1 MLEKL
6 FRFDLPRCILGKDWY
21 SRVSKTNSLREHAMI
36 ERTLFKEEHEIFRES
51 VRRFFERELAP
62 HHEEWEEKGEVPRWA
77 WKKAGEYGFLCVAIP
92 EEWGGVGADRTY
104 SIILMEE
111 QYRLNLTGLG
121 FALHSDIVAP
131 YIHHYGTTEQKL
143 AWLPKMASGDAIAA
157 IAMTEPGG
165 GSDLQAI
172 RTTAT
177 RDGDDYIISGQKT
190 FITNGQT
197 ADLILV
203 ACKTDKSEG
212 ARGISLI
219 MVEADRPGFQ
229 RGRRLKKLGTKA
241 QDTSELFFENVRV
254 PATNLIGEEG
264 RGFSYMMQE
273 LAWERM
279 HVGIQAISSCEAA
292 LDWTIDYTRNRKA
305 FGKAVIDFQN
315 SRFKLA
321 EMKTEI
327 QVGRI
332 FLDRCLELVLENKL
346 DTTTA
351 AMVKL
356 WTSELQGRVLDECL
370 QLHGGYG
377 FMWEYPIARAF
388 ADARVQRIYAGTN
401 EIMKEL
407 IGRTL

>member
-1 MLEKL
+1 
-6 FRFDLPRCILGKDWY
+6 
-21 SRVSKTNSLREHAMI
+21 MI
-36 ERTLFKEEHEIFRES
+36 ERTLFSQEHEMFRDS
-51 VRRFFERELAP
+51 VRRFMERELAP
-62 HHEEWEEKGEVPRWA
+62 HHEEWEEAGQVPRWA
-77 WKKAGEYGFLCVAIP
+77 WKRAGEQGFLCVAIP
-92 EEWGGVGADRTY
+92 EEWGGVGGDRRHA
-104 SIILMEE
+104 IILMEE
-111 QYRLNLTGLG
+111 QSRLNLTGLG

-143 AWLPKMASGDAIAA
+143 AWLPKMAAGDLIAG
-157 IAMTEPGG
+157 IAMTEPSG

-172 RTTAT
+172 RTTAV
-177 RDGDDYIISGQKT
+177 RDGDEYVISGQKT

-197 ADLILV
+197 ADLFLV
-203 ACKTDKSEG
+203 ACKTDRSEG

-219 MVEADRPGFQ
+219 VVEADRPGFE

-241 QDTSELFFENVRV
+241 QDTSELFFSDVRV
-254 PATNLIGEEG
+254 PVTNLIGEEG
-264 RGFSYMMQE
+264 KGFAYMMQE

-279 HVGIQAISSCEAA
+279 HVGIQAVSCCEAA
-292 LDWTIDYTRNRKA
+292 LEWTIEYTRNRKA
-305 FGKAVIDFQN
+305 FGKSIIDFQN
-315 SRFKLA
+315 SRFTLA
-321 EMKTEI
+321 EMKTEV

-332 FLDRCLELVLENKL
+332 FLDRCLELVLEGKL
-346 DTTTA
+346 DATTA

-356 WTSELQGRVLDECL
+356 WTSEMQGKVLDACL

-377 FMWEYPIARAF
+377 FMWEYPITRAF

>member
-1 MLEKL
+1 M
-6 FRFDLPRCILGKDWY
+6 
-21 SRVSKTNSLREHAMI
+21 V
-36 ERTLFKEEHEIFRES
+36 ERTLFGEEHEIFRQA
-51 VRRFFERELAP
+51 VRRFMERDLAP
-62 HHEEWEEKGEVPRWA
+62 HHEAWEEAGEVPRWA
-77 WKKAGEYGFLCVAIP
+77 WKRAGEQGYLCAAIP
-92 EEWGGVGADRTY
+92 AEYGGAGADRRY

-111 QYRLNLTGLG
+111 QARLNLTGLG

-131 YIHHYGTTEQKL
+131 YIHHYGSEAQKQ
-143 AWLPKMASGDAIAA
+143 AWLPGMGSGDLIAA

-172 RTTAT
+172 RTSAV
-177 RDGDDYIISGQKT
+177 RDGDHYVISGQKT

-203 ACKTDKSEG
+203 ACKTDRSEG

-219 MVEADRPGFQ
+219 MVEASRAGFE
-229 RGRRLKKLGTKA
+229 RGRRLKKMGTKA
-241 QDTSELFFENVRV
+241 QDTSELFFNEVRV
-254 PATNLIGEEG
+254 PVSNLIGEEG
-264 RGFSYMMQE
+264 KGFVYMMQE
-273 LAWERM
+273 LPWERM
-279 HVGIQAISSCEAA
+279 HVGIQAVSCCEAA
-292 LDWTIDYTRNRKA
+292 LEWTIDYTRNRKA
-305 FGKAVIDFQN
+305 FGKPVLDFQN
-315 SRFKLA
+315 TRFTLA
-321 EMKTEI
+321 DCKTQV

-332 FLDRCLELVLENKL
+332 FLDRCLELVLEGKL

-356 WTSELQGRVLDECL
+356 WTSDMQGKVLDELL

-377 FMWEYPIARAF
+377 FMWEYPITRAF

>member
-1 MLEKL
+1 
-6 FRFDLPRCILGKDWY
+6 
-21 SRVSKTNSLREHAMI
+21 MI
-36 ERTLFKEEHEIFRES
+36 ERTLFSQDHELFRDS
-51 VRRFFERELAP
+51 VRRFMERELAP

-77 WKKAGEYGFLCVAIP
+77 WKRAGELGFLCVAIP
-92 EEWGGVGADRTY
+92 EEWGGVGADRHY

-111 QYRLNLTGLG
+111 QSRLNLTGLG
-121 FALHSDIVAP
+121 FPLHSDIVAP
-131 YIHHYGTTEQKL
+131 YIHHYGTDEQKL
-143 AWLPKMASGDAIAA
+143 RWLPKMATGDFIAG

-172 RTTAT
+172 RTTAI
-177 RDGDDYIISGQKT
+177 RDGDEYVITGQKT

-197 ADLILV
+197 ADLFLV
-203 ACKTDKSEG
+203 ACKTDRSEG
-212 ARGISLI
+212 AKGISLI
-219 MVEADRPGFQ
+219 VVEADRPGFQ

-241 QDTSELFFENVRV
+241 QDTSELFFNEVRV
-254 PATNLIGEEG
+254 PVSNLIGQEG
-264 RGFSYMMQE
+264 KGFGYMMQE

-279 HVGIQAISSCEAA
+279 HVGIQAVSCCEAA
-292 LDWTIDYTRNRKA
+292 LDWTIEYTKNRKA
-305 FGKAVIDFQN
+305 FGKPVIEFQN
-315 SRFKLA
+315 SRFTLA
-321 EMKTEI
+321 EMKTEV

-356 WTSELQGRVLDECL
+356 WTSEMQGKVLDACL

-377 FMWEYPIARAF
+377 FMWEYPITRAF

>member
-1 MLEKL
+1 
-6 FRFDLPRCILGKDWY
+6 
-21 SRVSKTNSLREHAMI
+21 MI
-36 ERTLFKEEHEIFRES
+36 ERTLFGHEHEMFRQS

-62 HHEEWEEKGEVPRWA
+62 HHEEWEDKGEVPRWA
-77 WKKAGEYGFLCVAIP
+77 WKKAGELGFLCTAIP
-92 EEWGGVGADRTY
+92 AESGGVGADRKY
-104 SIILMEE
+104 AIILMEE
-111 QYRLNLTGLG
+111 QARLNLTGLG

-131 YIHHYGTTEQKL
+131 YLDHYGTEEQKL
-143 AWLPKMASGDAIAA
+143 AWLPKMTSGEYISG

-172 RTTAT
+172 RTTAI
-177 RDGDDYIISGQKT
+177 RDGDEYIVSGQKT

-197 ADLILV
+197 ADLFLV
-203 ACKTDKSEG
+203 ACKTDRSEG

-219 MVEADRPGFQ
+219 MVEADRPGFE
-229 RGRRLKKLGTKA
+229 RGRRLKKMGTKA
-241 QDTSELFFENVRV
+241 QDTSELFFNDVRV
-254 PATNLIGEEG
+254 PVTNLVGSEG
-264 RGFSYMMQE
+264 KGFGYMMQE

-279 HVGIQAISSCEAA
+279 HVGIQAISCCEAA
-292 LDWTIDYTRNRKA
+292 LEWTIAYTKDRKA
-305 FGKAVIDFQN
+305 FGKPVIEFQN
-315 SRFKLA
+315 SRFTLA
-321 EMKTEI
+321 EMKTEV
-327 QVGRI
+327 QVGRV

-346 DTTTA
+346 DVTTA

-356 WTSELQGRVLDECL
+356 WTSEMQGKVLDACL

-377 FMWEYPIARAF
+377 FMWEYPITRAY

>member
-1 MLEKL
+1 
-6 FRFDLPRCILGKDWY
+6 
-21 SRVSKTNSLREHAMI
+21 MI
-36 ERTLFKEEHEIFRES
+36 ERTLFSEEHEIFRQS
-51 VRRFFERELAP
+51 VRAFMEREMAP

-77 WKKAGEYGFLCVAIP
+77 WKKAGEQGFLCAAIP
-92 EEWGGVGADRTY
+92 EEWGGAGADRRY

-111 QYRLNLTGLG
+111 QYRLNLSGLG

-131 YIHHYGTTEQKL
+131 YIDHYGTTEQKL
-143 AWLPKMASGDAIAA
+143 RYLPKMASGDYIAA

-165 GSDLQAI
+165 GSDLKAI

-177 RDGDDYIISGQKT
+177 RDGDDYIVSGQKT

-197 ADLILV
+197 ADIILV
-203 ACKTDKSEG
+203 ACKTDKAEG
-212 ARGISLI
+212 AKGISLI
-219 MVEADRPGFQ
+219 VVEADRPGFE

-241 QDTSELFFENVRV
+241 QDTSELFFNDVRV
-254 PATNLIGEEG
+254 PASNLIGEEG
-264 RGFSYMMQE
+264 KGFGYMMQE

-279 HVGIQAISSCEAA
+279 HVGIQAISCCEAA
-292 LDWTIDYTRNRKA
+292 LDWTIEYTRNRKA

-332 FLDRCLELVLENKL
+332 FLDRCLELVLDGKL

-356 WTSELQGRVLDECL
+356 WTSEMQGKVLDELL

-377 FMWEYPIARAF
+377 FMWEYPITRAY

>member
-1 MLEKL
+1 
-6 FRFDLPRCILGKDWY
+6 
-21 SRVSKTNSLREHAMI
+21 MI
-36 ERTLFKEEHEIFRES
+36 PRTLFSEEHELFRAS
-51 VRRFFERELAP
+51 VRRFMEELAP
-62 HHEEWEEKGEVPRWA
+62 HHEAWEEKGEVPRWA
-77 WKKAGEYGFLCVAIP
+77 WKKAGELGFLCAAIP
-92 EEWGGVGADRTY
+92 EESGGVGGDRRH

-121 FALHSDIVAP
+121 FSLHSDIVAP
-131 YIHHYGTTEQKL
+131 YIDHYGTPEQKKR
-143 AWLPKMASGDAIAA
+143 WLPGMTSGDLIAG

-165 GSDLQAI
+165 GSDLKAI
-172 RTTAT
+172 RTTAV
-177 RDGDDYIISGQKT
+177 RDGDEYVVSGQKT

-197 ADLILV
+197 ADLFIV
-203 ACKTDKSEG
+203 ALKTDRAQG
-212 ARGISLI
+212 AKGISLVV
-219 MVEADRPGFQ
+219 VEADRPGFR

-241 QDTSELFFENVRV
+241 QDTSELFFDEVRV
-254 PATNLIGEEG
+254 PVSNLIGEEG
-264 RGFSYMMQE
+264 SGFGYMMNE
-273 LAWERM
+273 LAWERI
-279 HVGIQAISSCEAA
+279 HVGIQAVSCVEAA
-292 LDWTIDYTRNRKA
+292 LEWTIDYTRERKA

-321 EMKTEI
+321 EVKTEV

-332 FLDRCLELVLENKL
+332 FLDRCLELVLDGKL

-356 WTSELQGRVLDECL
+356 WTSEMQGRVLDELL

-377 FMWEYPIARAF
+377 FMWEYPITRAY
-388 ADARVQRIYAGTN
+388 ADARIQRIYAGTN

>member
-1 MLEKL
+1 
-6 FRFDLPRCILGKDWY
+6 
-21 SRVSKTNSLREHAMI
+21 MI
-36 ERTLFKEEHEIFRES
+36 ERTLFDHEHEMFRQS
-51 VRRFFERELAP
+51 VRRFMERELAP
-62 HHEEWEEKGEVPRWA
+62 HHEEWEDVGQVPRWA
-77 WKKAGEYGFLCVAIP
+77 WKRAGELGFLCVAIP
-92 EEWGGVGADRTY
+92 SEWGGVGADRRY

-111 QYRLNLTGLG
+111 QARLNLTGLG

-131 YIHHYGTTEQKL
+131 YIDHYGTPDQKL
-143 AWLPKMASGDAIAA
+143 AWLPKMASGDYIAA

-177 RDGDDYIISGQKT
+177 RDGDEYIISGQKT

-197 ADLILV
+197 ADLFLV
-203 ACKTDKSEG
+203 ACKTDRSEG

-219 MVEADRPGFQ
+219 VVEADRPGFE

-241 QDTSELFFENVRV
+241 QDTSELFFNEVRV

-264 RGFSYMMQE
+264 KGFGYMMQE

-279 HVGIQAISSCEAA
+279 HVGIQAVSGCEAA
-292 LDWTIDYTRNRKA
+292 LEWTIDYTRNRKA
-305 FGKAVIDFQN
+305 FGKSVIDFQN
-315 SRFKLA
+315 SRFTLA
-321 EMKTEI
+321 EMKTEV
-327 QVGRI
+327 QVGRV
-332 FLDRCLELVLENKL
+332 FLDRCLELVLEGKL

-356 WTSELQGRVLDECL
+356 WTSEMQGKVLDACL

-377 FMWEYPIARAF
+377 FMWEYPITRAF

>member
-1 MLEKL
+1 
-6 FRFDLPRCILGKDWY
+6 
-21 SRVSKTNSLREHAMI
+21 MI
-36 ERTLFKEEHEIFRES
+36 ERTLFSDEHEIFRQS
-51 VRRFFERELAP
+51 VRRFMEREMAP

-77 WKKAGEYGFLCVAIP
+77 WKKAGEQGFLCVAIP
-92 EEWGGVGADRTY
+92 AEAGGVGADRRY

-111 QYRLNLTGLG
+111 QARLNLTGLG
-121 FALHSDIVAP
+121 FPLHSDIVAP
-131 YIHHYGTTEQKL
+131 YIDHYGTPEQKQ
-143 AWLPKMASGDAIAA
+143 AWLPDMASGDLISA

-177 RDGDDYIISGQKT
+177 RDGDEYVISGAKT

-197 ADLILV
+197 ADLILL
-203 ACKTDKSEG
+203 ACKTDRTEG

-219 MVEADRPGFQ
+219 MVEASRAGFE

-241 QDTSELFFENVRV
+241 QDTSELFFNEVRV
-254 PATNLIGEEG
+254 PVTNLIGQEG
-264 RGFSYMMQE
+264 QGFAYMMRE

-279 HVGIQAISSCEAA
+279 HVGIQAISCCEAA
-292 LDWTIDYTRNRKA
+292 LEWTIDYTKNRKA
-305 FGKAVIDFQN
+305 FGKSIIDFQN
-315 SRFKLA
+315 SRFTLA
-321 EMKTEI
+321 EMKTEV
-327 QVGRI
+327 QVGRV
-332 FLDRCLELVLENKL
+332 FLDRCLELVLEGKL

-356 WTSELQGRVLDECL
+356 WTSEMQGKVLDACL

-377 FMWEYPIARAF
+377 FMWEYPITRAF

>member
-1 MLEKL
+1 
-6 FRFDLPRCILGKDWY
+6 
-21 SRVSKTNSLREHAMI
+21 MI
-36 ERTLFKEEHEIFRES
+36 ERTLFDHDHEIFRQS
-51 VRRFFERELAP
+51 VRRFMERELAP
-62 HHEEWEEKGEVPRWA
+62 HHEEWEEAGQVPRWA
-77 WKKAGEYGFLCVAIP
+77 WTRAGEQGFLCVAIP
-92 EEWGGVGADRTY
+92 EEWGGVGADRRY

-111 QYRLNLTGLG
+111 QARLNLTGLG

-131 YIHHYGTTEQKL
+131 YIHHYGTAEQKL
-143 AWLPKMASGDAIAA
+143 AWLPKMTSGEYIAG

-172 RTTAT
+172 RTTAI
-177 RDGDDYIISGQKT
+177 RDGDDYVISGQKT

-197 ADLILV
+197 ADLFLV
-203 ACKTDKSEG
+203 ACKTDRTEG
-212 ARGISLI
+212 ARGISMI
-219 MVEADRPGFQ
+219 VVEADRPGFE

-241 QDTSELFFENVRV
+241 QDTSELFFNEVRV
-254 PATNLIGEEG
+254 PVSNLIGEEG
-264 RGFSYMMQE
+264 KGFGYMMNE

-279 HVGIQAISSCEAA
+279 HVGIQAISCCEAA
-292 LDWTIDYTRNRKA
+292 LEWTIEYTRNRKA
-305 FGKAVIDFQN
+305 FGKSVIDFQN
-315 SRFKLA
+315 SRFTLA
-321 EMKTEI
+321 EMKTEV
-327 QVGRI
+327 QVGRV
-332 FLDRCLELVLENKL
+332 FLDRCLELVLDGKL

-356 WTSELQGRVLDECL
+356 WTSEMQGKVLDALL

-377 FMWEYPIARAF
+377 FMWEYPITRAY

>member
-1 MLEKL
+1 ML
-6 FRFDLPRCILGKDWY
+6 
-21 SRVSKTNSLREHAMI
+21 
-36 ERTLFKEEHEIFRES
+36 ERTLFSAEHEMFRKS
-51 VRRFFERELAP
+51 VRRFMERELAP

-77 WKKAGEYGFLCVAIP
+77 WKKAGEQGFLCVAIP
-92 EEWGGVGADRTY
+92 EEWGGVGADRRY

-111 QYRLNLTGLG
+111 QARLNLTGLG

-131 YIHHYGTTEQKL
+131 YIDHYGTREQKL

-172 RTTAT
+172 RTTAI
-177 RDGDDYIISGQKT
+177 RDGDEYVISGQKT

-197 ADLILV
+197 ADLFLV
-203 ACKTDKSEG
+203 ACKTDRSEG
-212 ARGISLI
+212 ARGISLV
-219 MVEADRPGFQ
+219 MVEADRPGFE

-241 QDTSELFFENVRV
+241 QDTSELFFNDVRV
-254 PATNLIGEEG
+254 PVTNLIGEEG
-264 RGFSYMMQE
+264 KGFGYMMQE

-279 HVGIQAISSCEAA
+279 HVGIQAVSCCEAA
-292 LDWTIDYTRNRKA
+292 IQWTIDYTKQRRA
-305 FGKAVIDFQN
+305 FGKAIIDFQN
-315 SRFKLA
+315 SRFTLA
-321 EMKTEI
+321 EMKTEV
-327 QVGRI
+327 QVGRV
-332 FLDRCLELVLENKL
+332 FLDRCLEAVLEGKL

-356 WTSELQGRVLDECL
+356 WTSEMQGKVLDACL

-377 FMWEYPIARAF
+377 FMWEYPITRAY

>member
-1 MLEKL
+1 M
-6 FRFDLPRCILGKDWY
+6 
-21 SRVSKTNSLREHAMI
+21 V
-36 ERTLFKEEHEIFRES
+36 ERTLFSEEHEIFRQS
-51 VRRFFERELAP
+51 VRRFMEREMAP
-62 HHEEWEEKGEVPRWA
+62 HHEAWEDAGEVPRWA
-77 WKKAGEYGFLCVAIP
+77 WKKAGAEGFLCAAIP
-92 EEWGGVGADRTY
+92 AEWGGAGADRRY

-111 QYRLNLTGLG
+111 QARLNLTGLG

-131 YIHHYGTTEQKL
+131 YIDHYGTEAQKR
-143 AWLPKMASGDAIAA
+143 AWLPGMATGDLIAA

-172 RTTAT
+172 RTAA
-177 RDGDDYIISGQKT
+177 RREGDEYVISGQKT

-197 ADLILV
+197 ADLVLV
-203 ACKTDKSEG
+203 ACKTDRSEG
-212 ARGISLI
+212 ARGISLV
-219 MVEADRPGFQ
+219 MVEANRPGFE
-229 RGRRLKKLGTKA
+229 RGRRLKKMGTKA
-241 QDTSELFFENVRV
+241 QDTSELFFNDVRV

-264 RGFSYMMQE
+264 KGFVYMMQE
-273 LAWERM
+273 LPWERM
-279 HVGIQAISSCEAA
+279 HVGIQAVNCCEAA
-292 LDWTIDYTRNRKA
+292 LEWTIEYTKNRKA
-305 FGKAVIDFQN
+305 FGKPIIDFQN
-315 SRFKLA
+315 SRFTLA
-321 EMKTEI
+321 EMKTQV

-356 WTSELQGRVLDECL
+356 WTSEMQGRVLDALL

-377 FMWEYPIARAF
+377 FMWEYPITRAY

>member
-1 MLEKL
+1 
-6 FRFDLPRCILGKDWY
+6 
-21 SRVSKTNSLREHAMI
+21 MI
-36 ERTLFKEEHEIFRES
+36 QRTLFSEEHEMFRQS
-51 VRRFFERELAP
+51 VRRFMERELAP

-77 WKKAGEYGFLCVAIP
+77 WKKAGEHGFLCVAIP
-92 EEWGGVGADRTY
+92 EEWGGVGADRRY
-104 SIILMEE
+104 SIVLMEE
-111 QYRLNLTGLG
+111 QARLNLTGLG
-121 FALHSDIVAP
+121 FPLHSDIVAP
-131 YIHHYGTTEQKL
+131 YIHHYGTTEQKR
-143 AWLPKMASGDAIAA
+143 AWLPKMASGDAVAA

-172 RTTAT
+172 RTTAI
-177 RDGDDYIISGQKT
+177 RDGDDYILSGQKT

-203 ACKTDKSEG
+203 ACKTDRNEG
-212 ARGISLI
+212 ARGISLV
-219 MVEADRPGFQ
+219 MVEADRAGFE

-241 QDTSELFFENVRV
+241 QDTSELFFNEVRV
-254 PATNLIGEEG
+254 PVANRIGEEG
-264 RGFSYMMQE
+264 KGFAYMMQE

-279 HVGIQAISSCEAA
+279 HVGIQAVSCCEAA
-292 LDWTIDYTRNRKA
+292 LDWTIDYTRSRQA
-305 FGKAVIDFQN
+305 FGRPVIDFQN
-315 SRFKLA
+315 SRFTLA
-321 EMKTEI
+321 EMKTEV

-332 FLDRCLELVLENKL
+332 FLDRCLELVLEGKL

-356 WTSELQGRVLDECL
+356 WTSEMQGKVLDACL

-377 FMWEYPIARAF
+377 FMWEYPITRAF

>member
-1 MLEKL
+1 
-6 FRFDLPRCILGKDWY
+6 
-21 SRVSKTNSLREHAMI
+21 MI
-36 ERTLFKEEHEIFRES
+36 ERTLFSDEHEMFRDS
-51 VRRFFERELAP
+51 VRRFMEREMAP
-62 HHEEWEEKGEVPRWA
+62 HHEAWEEKGEVPRSA
-77 WKKAGEYGFLCVAIP
+77 WKKAGEQGFLCVAIP
-92 EEWGGVGADRTY
+92 EEWGGAGADRRY

-111 QYRLNLTGLG
+111 QARLNLTGLG
-121 FALHSDIVAP
+121 FPLHSDIVAP
-131 YIHHYGTTEQKL
+131 YIDHYGTPEQKR
-143 AWLPKMASGDAIAA
+143 AWLPRMASGDAIAA

-172 RTTAT
+172 RTMAV
-177 RDGDDYIISGQKT
+177 RDGDDYVISGQKT

-203 ACKTDKSEG
+203 ACKTDRSEG

-219 MVEADRPGFQ
+219 MIEADRPGFQ

-241 QDTSELFFENVRV
+241 QDTSELFFNEVRV
-254 PATNLIGEEG
+254 PAANRIGEEG
-264 RGFSYMMQE
+264 RGFGYMMQE

-279 HVGIQAISSCEAA
+279 HVGIQAVSCCEAA
-292 LDWTIDYTRNRKA
+292 LEWTIDYTKNRKA
-305 FGKAVIDFQN
+305 FGKPVIDFQN
-315 SRFKLA
+315 SRFTLA
-321 EMKTEI
+321 EMKTEV

-332 FLDRCLELVLENKL
+332 FLDRCLELVLEGKL

-356 WTSELQGRVLDECL
+356 WTSEMQGKVLDACL

-377 FMWEYPIARAF
+377 FMWEYPITRAF

>member
-1 MLEKL
+1 
-6 FRFDLPRCILGKDWY
+6 
-21 SRVSKTNSLREHAMI
+21 MI
-36 ERTLFKEEHEIFRES
+36 ERTLFSAEHEIFRAS
-51 VRRFFERELAP
+51 VRRFMEELAP

-77 WKKAGEYGFLCVAIP
+77 WKKAGENGFLCAAIP
-92 EEWGGVGADRTY
+92 EESGGVGADRRY

-111 QYRLNLTGLG
+111 QARLNLTGLG

-131 YIHHYGTTEQKL
+131 YIDHYGTAEQK
-143 AWLPKMASGDAIAA
+143 ARFLPKMTSGDYIAG

-172 RTTAT
+172 RTTAV
-177 RDGDDYIISGQKT
+177 RDGDEYVISGQKT
-190 FITNGQT
+190 FITNGQS
-197 ADLILV
+197 ADIFLV
-203 ACKTDKSEG
+203 ACKTDRSEG
-212 ARGISLI
+212 AKGISLI
-219 MVEADRPGFQ
+219 VVETDRPGFQ

-241 QDTSELFFENVRV
+241 QDTSELFFNDVRV
-254 PATNLIGEEG
+254 PVSNLIGQEG
-264 RGFSYMMQE
+264 KGFGYMMQE

-279 HVGIQAISSCEAA
+279 HVGIQAVSCCEAA
-292 LDWTIDYTRNRKA
+292 LDWTIEYTRNRKA

-321 EMKTEI
+321 EMKTEV

-332 FLDRCLELVLENKL
+332 FLDRCLELVLDDKL

-356 WTSELQGRVLDECL
+356 WTSEMQGKVLDELL

-377 FMWEYPIARAF
+377 FMWEYPITRAF